1 MLFEKVIRTYKDI
14 YNLPELIYEEKVSWE
29 FLRFYKKTHYFV
41 IIAIYNPKKEIL
53 LVRDFDK
60 NIGWEIPGG
69 GINKNEDIVD
79 AIRRITLKE
88 TGLEIDELE
97 PVAILKNFFICEE
110 EKILHSGLAFMAMS
124 RGKVKKHNENIKS
137 LFTNDTKIKTVY
149 QNDKIIQFVQEKLH
163 ERQHEL
169 PYKEIDSV
177 KNVFFRYI
185 FYVFHKYI
193 IKQIG
198 MLSSIK
204 IDKEI
209 LNLITGKPKSIL
221 DVSCGDSLLINRLYQ
236 KYNPEICI
244 ANDVSWEIINFI
256 KNKITNNV
264 TFTNHNIL
272 NLPFK
277 NVFDLV
283 IFKNTLHHIDVK
295 YQIEL
300 INNLK
305 KISRQLIIVDI
316 DNPRYS
322 GILSKIWN
330 SYYKYFL
337 SDCGNYFLS
346 FEKFRKIIKDET
358 KGLDH
363 KVGLIKTVKGKY
375 FFASLNMPH

>member
-1 MLFEKVIRTYKDI
+1 
-14 YNLPELIYEEKVSWE
+14 
-29 FLRFYKKTHYFV
+29 
-41 IIAIYNPKKEIL
+41 
-53 LVRDFDK
+53 
-60 NIGWEIPGG
+60 
-69 GINKNEDIVD
+69 
-79 AIRRITLKE
+79 
-88 TGLEIDELE
+88 
-97 PVAILKNFFICEE
+97 
-110 EKILHSGLAFMAMS
+110 
-124 RGKVKKHNENIKS
+124 
-137 LFTNDTKIKTVY
+137 
-149 QNDKIIQFVQEKLH
+149 
-163 ERQHEL
+163 
-169 PYKEIDSV
+169 
-177 KNVFFRYI
+177 
-185 FYVFHKYI
+185 
-193 IKQIG
+193 

-330 SYYKYFL
+330 SYYRYFL